1 MRERLGLVAIAALVV
16 VNMILIPLA
25 FRNAQG
31 STDQKTVQVPATS
44 PRPEEPE
51 SSAARTPPAK
61 SNQQTRESAPLL
73 MSSGGRII
81 LTSPRGNCT
90 DGPRPSVRLSTDR
103 GRTFRTLKLNPRPTA
118 VLALEVVDGESLL
131 VIGADER
138 CRPGGYESRDE
149 GRSWEEVDVEG
160 RWHLPGDPAQRQV
173 ASPNGQMDVP
183 CRPTG
188 LSSVRNDVA
197 RVLCPD
203 GRILRT
209 VDDESWTVTGSTPG
223 AAAIRFPVPDVG
235 FALAALRGCPAT
247 VLRSTNGGKKWERLT
262 CLKGDD
268 PRGISGQDGS
278 YAAIVDD
285 TVHVSEDR
293 GETWRSR

>member
-1 MRERLGLVAIAALVV
+1 MRERLGLVVIVALVV
-16 VNMILIPLA
+16 ANMILIPLA

-31 STDQKTVQVPATS
+31 STDQKTGQAPTTS
-44 PRPEEPE
+44 PRPEEPD
-51 SSAARTPPAK
+51 SSAAKTPQAK
-61 SNQQTRESAPLL
+61 PGQQTKDSAPLL

-81 LTSPRGNCT
+81 LSSPRGSCT
-90 DGPRPSVRLSTDR
+90 DGSHPAVRLSTDR
-103 GRTFRTLKLNPRPTA
+103 GRTFRTLKLKPRPTA

-131 VIGADER
+131 VIAADDR

-149 GRSWEEVDVEG
+149 GKSWEEVDVEG
-160 RWHLPGDPAQRQV
+160 RWHLAGDPSQKKV
-173 ASPNGQMDVP
+173 ASPNGEMAVP
-183 CRPTG
+183 CRPKG
-188 LSSVRNDVA
+188 LSSVSNDVA

-209 VDDESWTVTGSTPG
+209 VDDESWIVAGSTPG

-247 VLRSTNGGKKWERLT
+247 VLRSTDGGKKWERLT
-262 CLKGDD
+262 CLKGGD

-293 GETWRSR
+293 GETWRSP